1 MRKYEALYILDPDLD
16 DDART
21 QLIDRFKSVVEENGG
36 TVGELDEWG
45 KRKLAYPIN
54 GFREGYY
61 VLMNFEGTPAV
72 AKDLDRVFKITIGL
86 LRHMIV
92 NKEK

>member
-1 MRKYEALYILDPDLD
+1 MRKYEALYILDPNLD
-16 DDART
+16 DDARS
-21 QLIDRFKSVVEENGG
+21 QLIERFKNVVEENDG
-36 TVGELDEWG
+36 TVEEVDEWG
-45 KRKLAYPIN
+45 KRKLAYSIN

-61 VLMNFEGTPAV
+61 VLMNFTGTPAV

-92 NKEK
+92 NKEN